1 MAFGAPAPQWISLKA
16 ARLVRGET
24 EIEEKNEERRMK
36 LGMIRTE
43 RIEVEGGRKD
53 GEWRNG
59 RKYK

>member
-53 GEWRNG
+53 GEW
-59 RKYK
+59 

>member
-1 MAFGAPAPQWISLKA
+1 MAFGAPAPQWISLKSGQA
-16 ARLVRGET
+16 GGET
-24 EIEEKNEERRMK
+24 EIEEKNEEWRMK